1 MSATRL
7 YLIDGQSYI
16 YRAYFAIRQY
26 LSTAAGLPTNAVLGF
41 TNMLLKIL
49 RGEKPDL
56 LAIVFDPK
64 GPTRRHEVFESYKAQ
79 RPSMP
84 ADLSRQIPYIH
95 RMVDALRIPRLQ
107 VEGQEADDVLGTL
120 AVRGVQEGFQ
130 VTLVTGDKD
139 MLQLVGPNVIVLD
152 TMKGKVFTEKEVIE
166 RFGVEPGR
174 VVEVMGLMGDSI
186 DNIPRVPRIGEK
198 TAVKLIR
205 EFGTLE
211 NVLANPD
218 QVKGEKLRQSL
229 KEHAEQARL
238 SHVLCTVQTDLP
250 IDFPLES
257 LRVQPP
263 DRPAL
268 LSLLRDLEFSNLLR
282 EFSTEPAPTAQVS
295 LQVEEEQVSWP
306 SLKQALK
313 SAAGFAFEMINGPG
327 ATLQFTVAVSGD
339 SSHVLGEEITSDP
352 AIRKDF
358 TALLEDPDL
367 PKICHDAKGKYR
379 ALAKQNIHLRGVT
392 FDPMIAAYLLNP
404 AKSRYDLPNLALESL
419 GISLTEEGK
428 GQISALEAR
437 HRAAVVFKLREAQ
450 LEPLRENGLNEL
462 FYEVDLP
469 LARVLARM
477 EDRGIKVNLDH
488 LRELSKRIEIDLEQC
503 VSRIY
508 ALAGTKFNI
517 NSPAQLREILF
528 ERLGLKPIKRTKT
541 GFSTDMAV
549 LEKLAEHHD
558 LPAEI
563 LSYRQL
569 AKLKS
574 TYIDALPTMVDPQTG
589 RIHTSYNQ
597 TVAATGRLSS
607 SDPNLQNI
615 PIRTELGRE
624 IRKAFA
630 AEQGSL
636 LLSAD
641 YSQIELRI
649 LAHFAGDEV
658 MQEAFQ
664 RGEDIHARTAAEIF
678 GVDSLGVTPE
688 MRRVAKTVNFGI
700 VYGQTA
706 YGLASGLNL
715 SREEARAFI
724 ERYFQRYP
732 GVKAYIEKMKIEAT
746 QQGYVT
752 TLMNRRRYLPELESR
767 DRNVRELGERLAI
780 NSPIQGSA
788 ADIIKKAMVRIDGE
802 LEARNFRTAMILQ
815 VHDELVFEVPEEEV
829 DPVSSLVKRG
839 MEEVVS
845 LSVPLVVDIHSGKN
859 WNEAH

>member
-1 MSATRL
+1 
-7 YLIDGQSYI
+7 
-16 YRAYFAIRQY
+16 
-26 LSTAAGLPTNAVLGF
+26 
-41 TNMLLKIL
+41 MLLKIL

-186 DNIPRVPRIGEK
+186 DNIPGVPGIGEK

>member
-186 DNIPRVPRIGEK
+186 DNIPGVPGIGEK